1 MRPLLPASFFS
12 REHFPRITV
21 WSTFLIVRGCE
32 VSVVLQSLGR
42 GGESGLVVG
51 LDFKSSGVRRKP
63 GSVGSIPMHLR
74 QFDLRPFNG
83 SGIKIRF
90 ISIDER

>member
-1 MRPLLPASFFS
+1 MRRFERFAESITYAFS
-12 REHFPRITV
+12 T
-21 WSTFLIVRGCE
+21 
-32 VSVVLQSLGR
+32 R
-42 GGESGLVVG
+42 GG
-51 LDFKSSGVRRKP
+51 
-63 GSVGSIPMHLR
+63 GSIPMHLR